1 MDWTYSHITYIK
13 HMKKILLLTLLI
25 PTLSFADI
33 TKDLKFG
40 MKDTQIKELQQFL
53 IDKGYIPKGSKTGYF
68 GAKTLQ
74 GVRRYQKD
82 SKLPAT
88 GFVGRLTRVSIG
100 NDNKIVELASVA
112 TQNIEVATTTSTTT
126 TPVNA
131 PMFPIN
137 TVVPTPEKV
146 YNIVIMEETTKP
158 YTLGTPTLI
167 TKKTPSDVEYS
178 YIEIPVTLD
187 SSILKAGYTVT
198 FLGTV
203 TNGDNI
209 NTGQGASNQLNS
221 QSLPNYV
228 LNLWNETGGTYD
240 YTMTVTDSKGA
251 TVYTT
256 NDTIQL
262 Q

>member
-82 SKLPAT
+82 SKLPST

-112 TQNIEVATTTSTTT
+112 TQNIEVATTTSTTN

-203 TNGDNI
+203 TNGDKV

-251 TVYTT
+251 IVYTT